1 MLIGGALV
9 NALAFS
15 GSNYVF
21 SQFSDHGKSEQKRHN
36 LAVEREQK
44 DRDEWNKKRQDRLD
58 FINEKLREQNA
69 AHKYLKNLDAAM
81 LEYYRVTSQRLP
93 PLPPEP
99 QLSDYYHPS
108 EDQKTAELAFIIGG
122 ITITGIL
129 AYKYL

>member
-1 MLIGGALV
+1 MHWLFQGLIMFLV
-9 NALAFS
+9 N
-15 GSNYVF
+15 V
-21 SQFSDHGKSEQKRHN
+21 SDHGKSEQKRHN